1 MVIICHDD
9 RNSKSLTIKFRVNLQ
24 HHRKTIYLQDQC
36 QHSVCI
42 ICRDYTSVLHCHLW
56 PLTPSLPVHRAHN
69 SDLSLWHTN
78 SCVGGSEQSVDHY
91 LPWLIDNRLQKNTN
105 RESREKNTPV
115 TDTRNPE
122 LWLHKQRLSNIT
134 GNNGSVCVC
143 VCFCLAAL
151 FYGTGAF
158 MRQTKIRKIMAV
170 IFIKYILFKK
180 IWGGGGKTKT
190 HKFQTNAQH
199 LWKAYA

>member
-1 MVIICHDD
+1 MMIVIV
-9 RNSKSLTIKFRVNLQ
+9 RVWLSNSGWIFNITERQFIFRINASILCASFAAITRQ
-24 HHRKTIYLQDQC
+24 QGF
-36 QHSVCI
+36 
-42 ICRDYTSVLHCHLW
+42 TSVLHRHLW

-143 VCFCLAAL
+143 AFVWQLCF
-151 FYGTGAF
+151 
-158 MRQTKIRKIMAV
+158 MAQV
-170 IFIKYILFKK
+170 HSWDKPKS
-180 IWGGGGKTKT
+180 GK
-190 HKFQTNAQH
+190 
-199 LWKAYA
+199 